1 MAAELKPKLTFDEY
15 LEIESKDEF
24 KSEFINGWMY
34 AMGGA
39 SSEHNQI
46 VANLIIELGAQLKK
60 RPCIVYPSDLPLKV
74 EKREHGRYPDVTAVC
89 GEPQFHK
96 GKYLKALINP
106 TALVEVLSTSTE
118 DFDREAKLEGYRG
131 VPSLRDYLLIAQ
143 DRCHVEHLI
152 RQTANQWLLTEFNDL
167 QDAIYLPSINC
178 HLTFSDVYD
187 KVKWPEAE

>member
-15 LEIESKDEF
+15 LEIEGKAEF
-24 KSEFINGWMY
+24 KSEFVNGWMY

-39 SSEHNQI
+39 SPEHNQI
-46 VANLIIELGAQLKK
+46 VANLIIEIGAQLKK

-74 EKREHGRYPDVTAVC
+74 EKRGHGRYPDVTVVC

-96 GKYLKALINP
+96 GKYLKALLNP
-106 TALVEVLSTSTE
+106 TVLVEVLSTSTE
-118 DFDREAKLEGYRG
+118 YLDRETKIEEYRG
-131 VPSLRDYLLIAQ
+131 IPSLREYLLIAQ
-143 DRCHVEHLI
+143 DRCHAEHYV

-167 QDAIYLPSINC
+167 QDTIHPPSINC
-178 HLTFSDVYD
+178 HLTLSDVYD